1 MRSAYLH
8 IGNGESVALREVI
21 GIFDMDTA
29 GMASS
34 TRAFLRRAERAGS
47 VSYGNSD
54 IPRAFILCGEPRRR
68 RTRLLRGRV
77 AGEAHREGAYR
88 LRLSRISP
96 AGLRERL
103 SGEASDDR

>member
-1 MRSAYLH
+1 MHSAYLH
-8 IGNGESVALREVI
+8 IGNGETVAIRDVI

-29 GMASS
+29 GMASA
-34 TRAFLRRAERAGS
+34 TKAFLRRAERAGS

-54 IPRAFILCGEPRRR
+54 IPRAFILCGTSPRR
-68 RTRLLRGRV
+68 RTRLLRGN
-77 AGEAHREGAYR
+77 AIGEAHRSGVFR

-103 SGEASDDR
+103 TYVETSD

>member
-1 MRSAYLH
+1 MQLAYLH
-8 IGNGESVALREVI
+8 IGNGESVALRDII

-34 TRAFLRRAERAGS
+34 TKAFLRRSERAGN

-54 IPRAFILCGEPRRR
+54 IPRAFILCGKTPRRGGL
-68 RTRLLRGRV
+68 TRGNL
-77 AGEAHREGAYR
+77 AGEGHRAGIYK
-88 LRLSRISP
+88 LRLSRISS

-103 SGEASDDR
+103 SSDGEQT

>member
-1 MRSAYLH
+1 MQLAYLH
-8 IGNGESVALREVI
+8 IGNGESVALRDVI

-34 TRAFLRRAERAGS
+34 TKAFLRRAERAGC

-54 IPRAFILCGEPRRR
+54 IPRAFILCGKTPRRGGL
-68 RTRLLRGRV
+68 TRGNSVGEGHR
-77 AGEAHREGAYR
+77 AGIYK

-103 SGEASDDR
+103 SSDEN

>member
-1 MRSAYLH
+1 MQLAYLH
-8 IGNGESVALREVI
+8 IGNGESVALRDII

-34 TRAFLRRAERAGS
+34 TKAFLRRSERAGN

-54 IPRAFILCGEPRRR
+54 IPRAFILCGKTPRRGGL
-68 RTRLLRGRV
+68 TRGNL
-77 AGEAHREGAYR
+77 AGEGHRAGIYK

-103 SGEASDDR
+103 SSDGEQT